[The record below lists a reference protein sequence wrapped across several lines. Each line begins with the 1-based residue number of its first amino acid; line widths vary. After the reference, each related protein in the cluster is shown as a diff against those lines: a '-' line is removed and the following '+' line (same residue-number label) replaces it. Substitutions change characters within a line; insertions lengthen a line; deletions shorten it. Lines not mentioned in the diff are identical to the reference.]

1 MIETTYIVYKIKL
14 DTGGKK
20 MLHRLKIVSC
30 MLMMALLPL
39 TLSAQFININIDI
52 PPKTGLTNSGS
63 FENGLD
69 GNLNANNDYAGK
81 IFALGISCA
90 ENLQILAT
98 LTNPGFLQNER
109 GETIKLTSTLSFRND
124 GKSALPKMSFGNMV
138 RFPMS
143 NSERL
148 IDYMED
154 APQAINAY
162 LFINTDTG
170 QVPYSA
176 STFTGDI
183 KLTIEY
189 N

>member
-1 MIETTYIVYKIKL
+1 MTHLV
-14 DTGGKK
+14 GKM
-20 MLHRLKIVSC
+20 MLHQLRLACC
-30 MLMMALLPL
+30 MFVFFIFPL
-39 TLSAQFININIDI
+39 ALSAQFININIDI
-52 PPKTGLTNSGS
+52 PPKTGLTNSDS

-69 GNLNANNDYAGK
+69 PNLNLNQEYEGK

-109 GETIKLTSTLSFRND
+109 GETIKLTSTLSYRND
-124 GKSALPKMSFGNMV
+124 GKSSLPKQNFGNRV
-138 RFPMS
+138 YFSMS
-143 NSERL
+143 DSYRL

-154 APQAINAY
+154 APQTINAY

-170 QVPYSA
+170 SVPF
-176 STFTGDI
+176 STSVFTGDI

>member
-1 MIETTYIVYKIKL
+1 MIETSYIGITLKL
-14 DTGGKK
+14 HSGGKK
-20 MLHRLKIVSC
+20 MLHGLRLASC
-30 MLMMALLPL
+30 MLIMALLPL
-39 TLSAQFININIDI
+39 SLSAQFININIDI
-52 PPKTGLTNSGS
+52 PPKTGLTNSDS

-109 GETIKLTSTLSFRND
+109 GETIKLTSTLSYRND
-124 GKSALPKMSFGNMV
+124 GKSTLPKMSFGNMV
-138 RFPMS
+138 CFPMS

-154 APQAINAY
+154 APQVINAY

-170 QVPYSA
+170 LVPS
-176 STFTGDI
+176 STSVFTGDI